1 MKTQIIMFTQS
12 PIINYFRK
20 RKTLCADEIIFLNQV
35 FEQKLYKQDEIV
47 LKKGD
52 ICNHIFFIEKG
63 ILKTYFINNF
73 GKEAINGIAI
83 ENNFCTSISSFINQ
97 TPSSENI
104 KALEETKL
112 IYINFRNF
120 KLLIEKFPVYKE
132 IYINILEDYLTF
144 TTWRLES
151 VMLMDAKERYNTLM
165 KVFPKLFLKISNK
178 DMAEYMG
185 MSPETLSRIKSKK

>member
-1 MKTQIIMFTQS
+1 MNNQS
-12 PIINYFRK
+12 PIIKYFKK
-20 RKTLCADEIIFLNQV
+20 RKILCEDEIIFLNEV
-35 FEQKLYKQDEIV
+35 FDEKLFKQDEIV
-47 LKKGD
+47 LKKGE

-63 ILKTYFINNF
+63 ILKTYFTNDL
-73 GKEAINGIAI
+73 GKEVINGIAI
-83 ENNFCTSISSFINQ
+83 ENNFCTSIASFVNQ
-97 TPSSENI
+97 THSSENI
-104 KALEETKL
+104 KALEETRL

-132 IYINILEDYLTF
+132 IYIKILEDYLSF

-151 VMLMDAKERYNTLM
+151 VMLMDSKERYNTLM

-178 DMAEYMG
+178 DMADYLG

>member
-1 MKTQIIMFTQS
+1 MLTQS

-20 RKTLCADEIIFLNQV
+20 RKTLCEDEIIFLNQV

-63 ILKTYFINNF
+63 TLKTYFANNL

-83 ENNFCTSISSFINQ
+83 ENNFCSSISSFINQ

-104 KALEETKL
+104 KALEETRL

-132 IYINILEDYLTF
+132 IYIKILEDYLTF

>member
-1 MKTQIIMFTQS
+1 MLTQS

-20 RKTLCADEIIFLNQV
+20 RKTLCQDEIIFLNQV

-63 ILKTYFINNF
+63 TLKTYFTNDL

-83 ENNFCTSISSFINQ
+83 ENNFCSSISSFINQ
-97 TPSSENI
+97 TPSSESI
-104 KALEETKL
+104 KALEETRL

-132 IYINILEDYLTF
+132 IYIKILEDYLTF

-185 MSPETLSRIKSKK
+185 ISPETLSRIKSKK

>member
-1 MKTQIIMFTQS
+1 MLTQS

-20 RKTLCADEIIFLNQV
+20 RKTLCEDEIIFLNQV
-35 FEQKLYKQDEIV
+35 FKKKLIKENEIV

-52 ICNHIFFIEKG
+52 ICNYIFFIEKG
-63 ILKTYFINNF
+63 ILKTYFMNDL

-83 ENNFCTSISSFINQ
+83 ENNFCTSIASFINQ

-104 KALEETKL
+104 KALEETQL

-132 IYINILEDYLTF
+132 IYIKILEDYITF
-144 TTWRLES
+144 KTWRLES
-151 VMLMDAKERYNTLM
+151 VMLMDSKERYNTLI
-165 KVFPKLFLKISNK
+165 KIFPKLFLKISNK

-185 MSPETLSRIKSKK
+185 MTPETLSRIKSKK

>member
-1 MKTQIIMFTQS
+1 MLTQS

-20 RKTLCADEIIFLNQV
+20 RKTLCEDEIIFLNQV
-35 FEQKLYKQDEIV
+35 FEQKLYQQDEIV
-47 LKKGD
+47 LKKGE
-52 ICNHIFFIEKG
+52 ICNYIFFIEKG
-63 ILKTYFINNF
+63 ILKTYFTNDLE
-73 GKEAINGIAI
+73 KEAINGIAI
-83 ENNFCTSISSFINQ
+83 ENNFCSSISSFINQ
-97 TPSSENI
+97 TTSSENI

-120 KLLIEKFPVYKE
+120 KLLIKKFPVYKE
-132 IYINILEDYLTF
+132 IYIKILEDYLTF

-151 VMLMDAKERYNTLM
+151 VMLMDAKERYNTLI

>member
-1 MKTQIIMFTQS
+1 MRNQTAL
-12 PIINYFRK
+12 INYLKK
-20 RKTLCADEIIFLNQV
+20 RKTLCEDEIMFLNQV
-35 FEQKLYKQDEIV
+35 FEKKIIKENEIL

-63 ILKTYFINNF
+63 ILKTYFTNDL

-83 ENNFCTSISSFINQ
+83 ENNFCTSVASFINQ

-120 KLLIEKFPVYKE
+120 KLLIEKFPVYKD
-132 IYINILEDYLTF
+132 IYIKILEDYITF

-151 VMLMDAKERYNTLM
+151 VMLMDSKERYSTLM
-165 KVFPKLFLKISNK
+165 KAFPKLFLKISNK

-185 MSPETLSRIKSKK
+185 MTPETLSRIKSKK